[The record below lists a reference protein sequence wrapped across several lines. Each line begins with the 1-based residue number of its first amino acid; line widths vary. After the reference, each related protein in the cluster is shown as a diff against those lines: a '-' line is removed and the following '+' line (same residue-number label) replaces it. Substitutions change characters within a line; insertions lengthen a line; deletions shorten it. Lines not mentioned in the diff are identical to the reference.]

1 MVQPWWVWYIY
12 ICPVFWTLYGLVT
25 TQLGDVT
32 ETMTLQN
39 GGVTQARPA
48 TVLAQSSTWPHGRQ

>member
-1 MVQPWWVWYIY
+1 MTQPWWVWYIY

-25 TQLGDVT
+25 TQLGNVM

-48 TVLAQSSTWPHGRQ
+48 IDALLVF